1 MLVNRYEPVEIVIP
15 SGSNLTRFYFPNL
28 PNLTN
33 ALVDRIVL
41 YTEFASATSILT
53 GGTPATPYDILQTSI
68 TLYQGDLQ
76 LYYNMPLSLLN
87 NYVYTTGDGSGVSN
101 TYYNIPIDIDGMEI
115 SWTKS
120 FISSPIPQDSNNVVF
135 SFGIFYHF

>member
-1 MLVNRYEPVEIVIP
+1 MLVNRFEAVEIYIP
-15 SGSNLTRFYFPNL
+15 DGSTATRFYFPNL

-41 YTEFASATSILT
+41 FPNNAAITSILT
-53 GGTPATPYDILQTSI
+53 GGATASITGITQTTI

-76 LYYNMPLSLLN
+76 LYYQLPLNALLN
-87 NYVYTTGDGSGVSN
+87 NASYSTS
-101 TYYNIPIDIDGMEI
+101 YYNIPLDLDGIEI

-120 FISSPIPQDSNNVVF
+120 FISSPLSQDSTGLF
-135 SFGIFYHF
+135 YSFGVFYHF

>member
-1 MLVNRYEPVEIVIP
+1 MLINRFEAVEIPIP
-15 SGSNLTRFYFPNL
+15 NESTLTKFYFPNL

-41 YTEFASATSILT
+41 YNGNTQFTSILT
-53 GGTPATPYDILQTSI
+53 GGTPSSTTQIAQTTI

-76 LYYNMPLSLLN
+76 LYYNLPLTSLIN
-87 NYVYTTGDGSGVSN
+87 AATSSGASGLG
-101 TYYNIPIDIDGMEI
+101 YYNIPIDIDGMEI

-120 FISSPIPQDSNNVVF
+120 FISSPIAQDNTDRVF

>member
-1 MLVNRYEPVEIVIP
+1 MLVNRFEAVEIVIP
-15 SGSNLTRFYFPNL
+15 TGSNLTRFYFPNL

-41 YTEFASATSILT
+41 FNMKATNTSVLT
-53 GGTPATPYDILQTSI
+53 GGTIATIEDITQTSI

-76 LYYNMPLSLLN
+76 LYYNLPL
-87 NYVYTTGDGSGVSN
+87 TTLINVASYDTV
-101 TYYNIPIDIDGMEI
+101 YYNIPIDIDGMEI

-120 FISSPIPQDSNNVVF
+120 FISSPIAQNNTGVVY
-135 SFGIFYHF
+135 SFGIYYHF

>member
-1 MLVNRYEPVEIVIP
+1 MLVNRFEAVEIIIP
-15 SGSNLTRFYFPNL
+15 SGSTATRFYFPNL

-41 YTEFASATSILT
+41 FPSNAASNSILT
-53 GGTPATPYDILQTSI
+53 GGAPAGNDAITQSTI

-76 LYYNMPLSLLN
+76 LYYQLPLNALLN
-87 NYVYTTGDGSGVSN
+87 NANDISP
-101 TYYNIPIDIDGMEI
+101 YYNIPLDLDSIEI

-120 FISSPIPQDSNNVVF
+120 FISSPFSQDTTGVVY
-135 SFGIFYHF
+135 SFGVFYHF

>member
-1 MLVNRYEPVEIVIP
+1 MLVNRYESVEIVIP
-15 SGSNLTRFYFPNL
+15 SGSTLTRFYFPNL

-41 YTEFASATSILT
+41 FNYKATNTSVLT
-53 GGTPATPYDILQTSI
+53 GGTIAGIDNITQTSI

-76 LYYNMPLSLLN
+76 LYYNLPLTSLIN
-87 NYVYTTGDGSGVSN
+87 VASYDTG
-101 TYYNIPIDIDGMEI
+101 YYNIPIDIDGMEI

-120 FISSPIPQDSNNVVF
+120 FITSPIAQPTTDVVY
-135 SFGIFYHF
+135 SFGIYYHF

>member
-1 MLVNRYEPVEIVIP
+1 MLVNRFEAVEIIIP
-15 SGSNLTRFYFPNL
+15 SGSTATRFYFPNL

-41 YTEFASATSILT
+41 FNFPATNTSILT
-53 GGTPATPYDILQTSI
+53 GGTIATIQDITQTSI

-76 LYYNMPLSLLN
+76 LYYNLPLTSLIN
-87 NYVYTTGDGSGVSN
+87 VAFFGSG
-101 TYYNIPIDIDGMEI
+101 YYNIPIDIDGMEI

-120 FISSPIPQDSNNVVF
+120 FITSPIAQNDTGVVY
-135 SFGIFYHF
+135 SFGIYYHF